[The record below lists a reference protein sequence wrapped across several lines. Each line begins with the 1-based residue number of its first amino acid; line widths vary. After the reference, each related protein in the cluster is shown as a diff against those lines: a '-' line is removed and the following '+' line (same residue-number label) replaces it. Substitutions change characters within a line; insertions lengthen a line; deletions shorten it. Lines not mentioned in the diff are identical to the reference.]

1 MEGLE
6 STDFTVKFLF
16 AIDILNEK
24 GIPNTA
30 IERTLKVGRNKITN
44 IRRGRSSADLALYS
58 LLVKLYPEV
67 ETFTFKPDTTMQA
80 NAMTNTAFLNNTQR
94 LIETQHELI
103 EQQKKRIQEL
113 EKKLEMQETNKKH
126 PKGGGGN
133 Y

>member
-67 ETFTFKPDTTMQA
+67 ETFTINHTTMQA

-126 PKGGGGN
+126 PRGGGGN